1 VRSRLAVV
9 GVYGVI
15 TVALVA
21 GTTAFITL
29 DKHVSISVD
38 GNVTHVRTYAS
49 SVDAVLNRAGVA
61 VGPHDVLTPA
71 ASVRVHDG
79 STITIRRGRPVVL
92 TTDGV
97 TRQVWVTASDVE
109 QALQQAGVEDRGIVV
124 SADRSTRVPL
134 TGISLRVDTMHA
146 VDVHVD
152 GVVHSVVSAQ
162 STVGGVLDE
171 AGITVSATDE
181 ISTPLD
187 TRPVDGM
194 VVFIVRLSSG
204 QQLETAAIPFTTS
217 TVADPGS
224 LVGTKRVVQ
233 AGRNGTLARTY
244 QLAFADGVQTAKT
257 LASEQVSV
265 PAVPQIIAIGTKP
278 KPKPK
283 PVVVKPVPAPAADGL
298 NWAALARCESGGR
311 PNAVRAPFY
320 GMYQFRVSTW
330 QAVGGSGL
338 PSNASASE
346 QTYRAQLLY
355 KRSNW
360 RTQWP
365 VCGRYLFT

>member
-1 VRSRLAVV
+1 MRSRLAVV

-29 DKHVSISVD
+29 DKHVSISID
-38 GNVTHVRTYAS
+38 GNVTHLRTYAS
-49 SVDAVLNRAGVA
+49 SVDAVLHRAGVA
-61 VGPHDVLTPA
+61 VGPHDALTPA

-79 STITIRRGRPVVL
+79 STITIRRGRPVML

-109 QALQQAGVEDRGIVV
+109 HALQQAGIEDRGIVV
-124 SADRSTRVPL
+124 SADRSARVPL
-134 TGISLRVDTMHA
+134 TGMSLRVDTMHT

-152 GVVHSVVSAQ
+152 GVVHSVVSSR
-162 STVGGVLDE
+162 STLGDLLDE
-171 AGITVSATDE
+171 VGITVGATDE
-181 ISTPLD
+181 ISIPLQ

-194 VVFIVRLSSG
+194 AVFIVRLSSG

-244 QLAFADGVQTAKT
+244 RLAFADGVQTAKT

-278 KPKPK
+278 KPKP
-283 PVVVKPVPAPAADGL
+283 VVVQVQFPAPAADGL

>member
-1 VRSRLAVV
+1 VRSKLAVV

-38 GNVTHVRTYAS
+38 GDVTHVRTYAA
-49 SVDAVLNRAGVA
+49 SVDAVLHRAGVD

-79 STITIRRGRPVVL
+79 STITIRRGRPVML

-97 TRQVWVTASDVE
+97 TREVWVTASDVE
-109 QALQQAGVEDRGIVV
+109 QALQQAGVEDRGVVV
-124 SADRSTRVPL
+124 SADRSARVPL
-134 TGISLRVDTMHA
+134 SGMSLRVDTIHT

-152 GVVHSVVSAQ
+152 GVVHSVASAQ
-162 STVGGVLDE
+162 STVGGLLVE
-171 AGITVSATDE
+171 AGIEVGATDE
-181 ISTPLD
+181 ISIPLQ
-187 TRPVDGM
+187 TWPVDGM
-194 VVFIVRLSSG
+194 TVFIVRLSSG
-204 QQLETAAIPFTTS
+204 QVLETAAIPFTTS

-224 LVGTKRVVQ
+224 LVGAKRIVQ
-233 AGRNGTLARTY
+233 AGRNGTLARTF

-265 PAVPQIIAIGTKP
+265 PPVPQIIAIGTKP
-278 KPKPK
+278 KPKP
-283 PVVVKPVPAPAADGL
+283 VVVQVQFPAPAADGL
-298 NWAALARCESGGR
+298 NWPALARCESGGR

-320 GMYQFRVSTW
+320 GMYQFMVSTW
-330 QAVGGSGL
+330 RAVGGTGL
-338 PSNASASE
+338 PSDASASE

-365 VCGRYLFT
+365 VCGRYLFS